1 MIGTALLAGRAVV
14 RYGQGRWQEAYEDF
28 VECGRRNAEY
38 SDRSRNYWWRADASM
53 ALAHL
58 GRHAQALEL
67 AETEL
72 AIAREWGD
80 PVEVARALH
89 ARGVAGGEAG
99 LNDLQAAAELLDG
112 LNGLG
117 HVACLVDLGATLRRA
132 NRRRDAR
139 EYLYRALELAERLGT
154 PRYAARARTELAA
167 AGARPAGSFALDS
180 TH

>member
-1 MIGTALLAGRAVV
+1 M
-14 RYGQGRWQEAYEDF
+14 
-28 VECGRRNAEY
+28 
-38 SDRSRNYWWRADASM
+38 
-53 ALAHL
+53 
-58 GRHAQALEL
+58 
-67 AETEL
+67 
-72 AIAREWGD
+72 
-80 PVEVARALH
+80 
-89 ARGVAGGEAG
+89 AGGEAG

-139 EYLYRALELAERLGT
+139 EYLYRALESSERLGT

-167 AGARPAGSFALDS
+167 AGARPRRVLRTGL